1 MALMVSAR
9 STKGNGELHVGDAH
23 QHGLRPP
30 AEEAGDEAEQPAD
43 HRGQQHRAEADE
55 ERDAGAVE
63 HARVE
68 VAPELVR
75 AEDVAGRA
83 RRLEARHEIALDRV
97 VRRDQGRGEG
107 GDQGHRRQEEA
118 EDAERVA
125 LESADHAVS
134 ASRRGPRVQPAVEQV
149 HPEVDERVGDGD
161 QEHRGEHHGKVP
173 VQERLHREPADS
185 GPGEDGLGDDGPAE
199 ELTRLEPGQRDD
211 GDRRVLER
219 VLGDDHPLGQALGA
233 RGEDVF
239 LPQRLE
245 HGRSA

>member
-1 MALMVSAR
+1 MIDGATLGSTWRKRTRARPGPQRRGRLHEIALLHRQHLAPDDAR
-9 STKGNGELHVGDAH
+9 VHHPARRGETDDDVPEPEPHDGVDGERQEHEGKGELHVGDAH

-134 ASRRGPRVQPAVEQV
+134 ASRRVRGSSQP
-149 HPEVDERVGDGD
+149 
-161 QEHRGEHHGKVP
+161 
-173 VQERLHREPADS
+173 
-185 GPGEDGLGDDGPAE
+185 
-199 ELTRLEPGQRDD
+199 
-211 GDRRVLER
+211 
-219 VLGDDHPLGQALGA
+219 
-233 RGEDVF
+233 
-239 LPQRLE
+239 
-245 HGRSA
+245 